1 MLVQEEMGLML
12 LLPPRERHL
21 ETDEIQVAIMGK
33 VPVVLVFMAMEK
45 MVQKVL

>member
-1 MLVQEEMGLML
+1 MLVEAEEGLML
-12 LLPPRERHL
+12 LLPPRERQIAA
-21 ETDEIQVAIMGK
+21 DIIQVARMGK